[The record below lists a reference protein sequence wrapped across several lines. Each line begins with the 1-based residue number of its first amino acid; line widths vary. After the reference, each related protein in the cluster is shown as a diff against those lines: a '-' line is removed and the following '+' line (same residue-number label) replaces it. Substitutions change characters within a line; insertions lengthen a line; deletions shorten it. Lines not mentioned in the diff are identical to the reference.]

1 MESPDALNDDF
12 NLSTEQSTAVAELAA
27 VLWRKINGDRPLSF
41 VHDQPFDHDVA
52 MRVPDV
58 SKAKRVL
65 GFEATT
71 TLDEMLEEIL
81 PWIEAEVAAGR
92 L

>member
-1 MESPDALNDDF
+1 
-12 NLSTEQSTAVAELAA
+12 
-27 VLWRKINGDRPLSF
+27 
-41 VHDQPFDHDVA
+41 

-71 TLDEMLEEIL
+71 ELEAILDEVV
-81 PWIEAEVAAGR
+81 PWIQEQVTAGKI
-92 L
+92 

>member
-1 MESPDALNDDF
+1 
-12 NLSTEQSTAVAELAA
+12 
-27 VLWRKINGDRPLSF
+27 
-41 VHDQPFDHDVA
+41 

-71 TLDEMLEEIL
+71 TLSEPMLDEVI
-81 PWIEAEVAAGR
+81 PWIKRELDSGR
-92 L
+92 I